1 MEEFIEAAVA
11 VVRSFEQLD
20 NLDTQAKAIARKADK
35 QVDAL
40 LEVAPDDAE
49 DIVAGL
55 REACDRLMLDPDDDL
70 RHAVEAGILK
80 SKHDAQRENAA
91 NN

>member
-40 LEVAPDDAE
+40 LAVAPDDAE

-80 SKHDAQRENAA
+80 SKHDAQRENAV